1 MKKLIVLLAAAAMVA
16 GLSGCVGPS
25 QCEKAAKPA
34 CCGDAC
40 TCSSACEASCGCAA
54 KADKPACDKP
64 AKVKE
69 PKKAA
74 VKETKK
80 AAKKKAAA
88 ETP

>member
-1 MKKLIVLLAAAAMVA
+1 MKKLIVLLAAAAMIA
-16 GLSGCVGPS
+16 GMSGCVCPS

-40 TCSSACEASCGCAA
+40 ACTSPCEASCTCAA
-54 KADKPACDKP
+54 KPACDK
-64 AKVKE
+64 AKKAKE

-74 VKETKK
+74 VKEVKK
-80 AAKKKAAA
+80 ASKKKAAEA

>member
-16 GLSGCVGPS
+16 GLSGCVCPS

-54 KADKPACDKP
+54 KADKPA
-64 AKVKE
+64 KVKE

>member
-16 GLSGCVGPS
+16 GLSGCVCPS

-54 KADKPACDKP
+54 K
-64 AKVKE
+64 VKE

-80 AAKKKAAA
+80 AARKKAVA